1 MDKNL
6 VKDVSVFMTD
16 NDNELF
22 VEYLKTL
29 SDVVLIDTKP
39 TQSNKPKIIE
49 SIDEALLS
57 EVVILNANLQA
68 LSNYEKNVVEIG
80 GYYHFANTGEGILQ
94 LLRSKISC
102 YHKNCLMNGRLA
114 ASYRRDDTDK
124 WVKEIFKWIKKSGRK
139 VYRTSI
145 TRNLSAD
152 IAERNFYALPVAA
165 RTYNGANGQFLTIGK
180 DIYCITE

>member
-1 MDKNL
+1 MNKNL
-6 VKDVSVFMTD
+6 VKDVSIFMTD
-16 NDNELF
+16 DDNKLF
-22 VEYLKTL
+22 MEYLQKL
-29 SDVVLIDTKP
+29 SEVVLIDTKP

-94 LLRSKISC
+94 LLRSKISS

-114 ASYRRDDTDK
+114 ASYCRDDTDK
-124 WVKEIFKWIKKSGRK
+124 WVKEIFKWIKKTSAK

-152 IAERNFYALPVAA
+152 VAERNFYALPTAA
-165 RTYNGANGQFLTIGK
+165 KTYDGTDGKYLTVGK
-180 DIYCITE
+180 DIYCVPK

>member
-1 MDKNL
+1 MNKNL
-6 VKDVSVFMTD
+6 VKDASVFMTD
-16 NDNELF
+16 NDNKLF
-22 VEYLKTL
+22 VEYLQKL

-49 SIDEALLS
+49 NIDDALLS

-68 LSNYEKNVVEIG
+68 LTNYEKHVIEIG

-94 LLRSKISC
+94 LLRSKISS
-102 YHKNCLMNGRLA
+102 YDKNCLMNGRLS
-114 ASYRRDDTDK
+114 ASYHSEDTDK
-124 WVKEIFKWIKKSGRK
+124 WVKEVFKWIKKAGRK

-152 IAERNFYALPVAA
+152 MAERNFYALPAAA
-165 RTYNGANGQFLTIGK
+165 RTYNGADGQFLTIGK